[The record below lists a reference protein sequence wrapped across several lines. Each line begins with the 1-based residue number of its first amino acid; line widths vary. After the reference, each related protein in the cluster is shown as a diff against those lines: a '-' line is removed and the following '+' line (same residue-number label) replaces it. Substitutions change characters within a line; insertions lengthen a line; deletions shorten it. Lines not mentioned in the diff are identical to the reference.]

1 MPAAELRRGIRR
13 RLTQVAL
20 LFAAQLAI
28 LLAAAGDPAWLWAW
42 VYLALYVAGATL
54 NTAALLRR
62 SPTTLAE
69 RGRAAGMQAWEKRIG
84 GAWAL
89 AYFLALPT
97 VAGLDARFGWSP
109 PLALSAHLAGALLVV
124 AGGALVSWAMLEN
137 AFFATVARLQPERG
151 QTVCSSG
158 PYRRVRH
165 PGYLGAVLQ
174 GLAAPLLLGSLWAL
188 VPGVAAAALMAL
200 RTAFEDRMLQR
211 GLAGYPAYAARVRWR
226 LLPGVW

>member
-1 MPAAELRRGIRR
+1 MPAADIRRGIRR

-20 LFAAQLAI
+20 LLAAQLAI
-28 LLAAAGDPAWLWAW
+28 LLAAAGDPVWLWAW
-42 VYLALYVAGATL
+42 VYLALYLAGATL

-62 SPTTLAE
+62 NPAMLAE
-69 RGRAAGMQAWEKRIG
+69 RGRAAGMQTWEKRIG

-89 AYFLALPT
+89 AYFLALPA
-97 VAGLDARFGWSP
+97 VAGLDVRFGWSP
-109 PLALSAHLAGALLVV
+109 PVALSAHLAGALPFV

-151 QTVCSSG
+151 QTVCDSG
-158 PYRRVRH
+158 PYRWVRH

-174 GLAAPLLLGSLWAL
+174 GLSAPLLLGSLWAL
-188 VPGVAAAALMAL
+188 VPAVAAAALMTL
-200 RTAFEDRMLQR
+200 RTAFEDRMLR
-211 GLAGYPAYAARVRWR
+211 HGLAGYPAYAARVRWL